1 MNSLRSVLWLAST
14 LSLATLAQDKVNPEA
29 RVQEDFR
36 KRVMDYVAL
45 HKTARS
51 EGKGLKPTQSQAE
64 IARYQRL
71 LAHRIRE
78 RREHTGQGAIFT
90 PEITAEF
97 RRLTGIA
104 LQGSAGTR
112 VQKSLNHAEPVR
124 LPRLKV
130 NDGYPEGAPLQST
143 PPSFLANLPQLPPEV
158 EYRVAGHDLVL
169 RDVDANLIVDLIP
182 NLVP

>member
-1 MNSLRSVLWLAST
+1 MNSLRSLLWLA
-14 LSLATLAQDKVNPEA
+14 ATLPLVTPAQDKVNPEA

-36 KRVMDYVAL
+36 KRVTDYVAV
-45 HKTARS
+45 HKAARS
-51 EGKGLKPTQSQAE
+51 EVKGLKPTKSPGE
-64 IARYQRL
+64 IGRYEHL

-78 RREHTGQGAIFT
+78 RREHAVAGAIFT
-90 PEITAEF
+90 PEISTEF
-97 RRLTGIA
+97 RRLAGIA

-112 VQKSLNHAEPVR
+112 VQQSLNRAEPVR
-124 LPRLKV
+124 MPRLKV
-130 NDGYPEGAPLQST
+130 NGIYPEGVPLQST

-158 EYRVAGHDLVL
+158 EYRVVGHDLVL

>member
-1 MNSLRSVLWLAST
+1 MNAALGLAST
-14 LSLATLAQDKVNPEA
+14 LLLAALAQDKVNPEA

-36 KRVMDYVAL
+36 KRVMEYVAL
-45 HKTARS
+45 HKSARADI
-51 EGKGLKPTQSQAE
+51 KPLKPTQSQAE
-64 IARYQRL
+64 IAHYEHL

-78 RREHTGQGAIFT
+78 RRGHVGQGAIFT

-112 VQKSLNHAEPVR
+112 VQKSLNRAEPVR

-130 NDGYPEGAPLQST
+130 NDIYPEGAPLQST

-158 EYRVAGHDLVL
+158 EYRVVGNDLVL